1 MLTRSFPPQRKV
13 YSQLRQI
20 DTSLDRW
27 RCCKVVASLL
37 HINVDNR
44 EKEWLEQLEQV
55 ASEVD
60 GVLSDVADAI
70 ERYCGTYARLWILER
85 GRVRRR
91 APGGAGTT

>member
-1 MLTRSFPPQRKV
+1 MPNGTIPEEVGAARQVHTCPLKICRQCLPRHLSHERRKV

-27 RCCKVVASLL
+27 WCCKVVASLL

-55 ASEVD
+55 AGEVD

-70 ERYCGTYARLWILER
+70 ER
-85 GRVRRR
+85 
-91 APGGAGTT
+91 